1 MGQGLL
7 IPDLPTRAACQRWV
21 RPKRQSTTGV
31 FYCPDLPDLPAYL
44 VQDFPKTV
52 QSLLYPLF
60 Y

>member
-7 IPDLPTRAACQRWV
+7 IPDLPTRTYQQRWV

-31 FYCPDLPDLPAYL
+31 FYCLDLPDLPAYL
-44 VQDFPKTV
+44 FQDFPKPM